1 MGKKS
6 PTTGWP
12 LLARPRDQAEE
23 LRGMDLASCR
33 AGHTLV
39 ELAVAL
45 SILGILAG
53 MGWSSMQ
60 GEVDRF
66 RMMQATR
73 LLHSDLQSL
82 RALAISS
89 SRETR
94 LFFLAADA
102 ALDPADVQVG
112 EWLLQAGN
120 RSTGS
125 NEWDT
130 LPIDLNGEANNSMG
144 ERSLDPDGANEAPHI
159 SLAPWPALDGP
170 GTGNADAIVFSPRG
184 WVTNPVS
191 DFTDGFVA
199 LRIVDKRAL
208 GRGET
213 IEATVR
219 ISRGGL
225 ARIEVGASS
234 TLPANA
240 VGAGEASAP

>member
-1 MGKKS
+1 MGKKY
-6 PTTGWP
+6 PTLGRLP
-12 LLARPRDQAEE
+12 PARPRDHGEE
-23 LRGMDLASCR
+23 LRGMDLAGWR

-39 ELAVAL
+39 ELAVAI
-45 SILGILAG
+45 SILGIFAG
-53 MGWSSMQ
+53 VGWSSMQ

-89 SRETR
+89 NRETR
-94 LFFLAADA
+94 VFFLGADT
-102 ALDPADVQVG
+102 ALDPSDVQVG

-130 LPIDLNGEANNSMG
+130 LPIDLNGEGNNSMG

-191 DFTDGFVA
+191 DFTNGFVA

-213 IEATVR
+213 VEATVR
-219 ISRGGL
+219 LSRGGL
-225 ARIEVGASS
+225 ARIEVGPRSR
-234 TLPANA
+234 LPATA
-240 VGAGEASAP
+240 VGTGEASAP